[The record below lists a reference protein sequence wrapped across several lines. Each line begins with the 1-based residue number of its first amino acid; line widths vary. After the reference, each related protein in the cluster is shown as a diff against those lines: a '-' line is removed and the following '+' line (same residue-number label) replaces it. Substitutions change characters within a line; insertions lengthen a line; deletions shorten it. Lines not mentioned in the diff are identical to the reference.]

1 MKRSIFFGF
10 ILVFFFSLSLSLAHA
25 AVTCPTNFQPSS
37 AGVCIP
43 TNTGLSQSSVSD
55 VLGAVMKWLLGIF
68 GFLAVIAFVISG
80 IQYLMAA
87 GDEDQ
92 AKAAKRNVQYS
103 IVGII
108 VALSGFVILTA
119 INAALTGSTTF

>member
-1 MKRSIFFGF
+1 
-10 ILVFFFSLSLSLAHA
+10 
-25 AVTCPTNFQPSS
+25 
-37 AGVCIP
+37 
-43 TNTGLSQSSVSD
+43 
-55 VLGAVMKWLLGIF
+55 MKWLLGIF